1 MAGWGAD
8 LHLELS
14 RLHHEEILR
23 RAREEQLLSLASG
36 GHRNLL
42 GRARA
47 FLVAHRPR
55 RAAPPV
61 QADAGNSASALR
73 TYVLAPTER

>member
-1 MAGWGAD
+1 MTSWGAD

-14 RLHHEEILR
+14 RIHHEEILH

-36 GHRNLL
+36 GHRDPL

-55 RAAPPV
+55 RAARPA